1 MWKTRKRSILR
12 AVAMLAAW
20 LALSLDPFL
29 AGEAGAQSRRTVF
42 AGVVYSGQSGEPL
55 EGAQV
60 IMLGSGRSTLT
71 DVSGYFRIEDL
82 DPGADSVEVRYLGY
96 EHNHELIDILGKRL
110 TQAVFLLT
118 PSVLELAELTVEVG
132 PLRATGK
139 LARFEERRARGF
151 GHFLGPMD
159 IERIAPQRTADVLR
173 RIPGLI
179 VTSVR
184 LGRSNIR
191 IGRGLSAC
199 NPMVYLDGMPMPAF
213 EFDDISPQDL
223 MAVEVYS
230 GVASAPVEFSN
241 RNNGCGVIAVW
252 TKE

>member
-1 MWKTRKRSILR
+1 MSHKRAATWGAILI
-12 AVAMLAAW
+12 AGSV
-20 LALSLDPFL
+20 LSLAPFVANEAL
-29 AGEAGAQSRRTVF
+29 AQARKTVF
-42 AGVVYSGQSGEPL
+42 AGVVYSGWSGEPL
-55 EGAQV
+55 ESAQV
-60 IMLGSGRSTLT
+60 IMLGSGRSALT

-82 DPGADSVEVRYLGY
+82 NPGTDSVEVRYLGY
-96 EHNHELIDILGKRL
+96 ERNHEVIVIAGQRL

-118 PSVLELAELTVEVG
+118 PSVLELAELRVEVE
-132 PLRATGK
+132 PLRAAGK
-139 LARFEERRARGF
+139 LARFEERRNRGF

-184 LGRSNIR
+184 LGRSTIK
-191 IGRGLSAC
+191 IGRGLSSC
-199 NPMVYLDGMPMPAF
+199 SPIVYLDGMAMPAF